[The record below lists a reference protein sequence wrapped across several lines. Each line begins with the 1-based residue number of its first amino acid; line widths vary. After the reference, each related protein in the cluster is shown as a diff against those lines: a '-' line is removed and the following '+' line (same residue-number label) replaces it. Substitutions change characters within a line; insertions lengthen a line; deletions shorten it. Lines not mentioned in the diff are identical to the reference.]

1 MLVSDWVHVREIV
14 VIPGVNRPP
23 DIRGIGPDRLPLR
36 DGADISAATPISAF
50 QGRNHGDRTHL
61 LDYQARRDRAQ
72 SDGRDQRADR
82 EGRTSDRRPEA
93 HSHDP
98 RAGRD
103 LLCRSQGA
111 SVFRRVG
118 GFHDFRPGCRAG
130 SRRRKR
136 RPQAPRRHGRNRSF
150 QGRGWND
157 PQAARQID
165 RRKLGAWFRC
175 PRDGGHRNRPVF
187 LGQRNRRLIWTAAAR
202 REDCVVNWVLHIL
215 DPATIGALTAEFQS
229 EMQQPAFWVAVGKIV
244 WINVLLSGDNALVI
258 ALACRGLAP
267 RQRFW
272 GMILGAGVAVI
283 LRIIFTGIVATLME
297 LPYLKLVGG
306 LALVVIAAKLLVP
319 EEEDED
325 GVESASHLWAAV
337 QIVVVADI
345 VMSLDNVIAVA
356 AAANGSVPL
365 LILGLVI
372 SIPLIV
378 AGAALIMALLN
389 RLPILVWAGAALL
402 GWIAGDVIAT
412 DPAIH
417 PMLQAL
423 FAGPIG
429 VKLDGLLA
437 MFGTAP
443 RFANGGNGGELVCAV
458 LGVIVVLVVG
468 SIWRKRKL
476 RQVEHTAA
484 SAGEAAQPID
494 RL

>member
-1 MLVSDWVHVREIV
+1 M
-14 VIPGVNRPP
+14 
-23 DIRGIGPDRLPLR
+23 
-36 DGADISAATPISAF
+36 
-50 QGRNHGDRTHL
+50 
-61 LDYQARRDRAQ
+61 
-72 SDGRDQRADR
+72 
-82 EGRTSDRRPEA
+82 
-93 HSHDP
+93 
-98 RAGRD
+98 
-103 LLCRSQGA
+103 
-111 SVFRRVG
+111 
-118 GFHDFRPGCRAG
+118 
-130 SRRRKR
+130 
-136 RPQAPRRHGRNRSF
+136 
-150 QGRGWND
+150 
-157 PQAARQID
+157 
-165 RRKLGAWFRC
+165 
-175 PRDGGHRNRPVF
+175 
-187 LGQRNRRLIWTAAAR
+187 
-202 REDCVVNWVLHIL
+202 NWVLHIF
-215 DPATIGALTAEFQS
+215 DPATIGAFAAEFQS
-229 EMQQPAFWVAVGKIV
+229 EMQQPAFWVAVGKII

-258 ALACRGLAP
+258 ALACRGLEP
-267 RQRFW
+267 RQRLW

-319 EEEDED
+319 EEEDEE

-365 LILGLVI
+365 LILGLAI

-417 PMLQAL
+417 PKLQAL

-429 VKLDGLLA
+429 VKLDVLMA
-437 MFGTAP
+437 SFGIAP
-443 RFANGGNGGELVCAV
+443 HFMNRGNGGEVVCAV
-458 LGVIVVLVVG
+458 LGIIIVLVAG
-468 SIWRKRKL
+468 SIWRMRRL
-476 RQVEHTAA
+476 RDAKHGAP
-484 SAGEAAQPID
+484 SGGEAAQPID